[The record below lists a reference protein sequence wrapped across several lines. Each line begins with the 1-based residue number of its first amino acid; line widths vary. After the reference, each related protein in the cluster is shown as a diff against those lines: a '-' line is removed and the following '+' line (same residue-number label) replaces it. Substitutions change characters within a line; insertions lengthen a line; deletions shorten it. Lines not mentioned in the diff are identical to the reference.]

1 MIHGFQKGKGAKGQN
16 MVEYALMLAIVV
28 GIGWGI
34 YDQVGLSGSIK
45 GVFSD
50 AGSLL
55 EDASKAEKAAFDIKP
70 SIAKLKS
77 LCSNSNYNLGN
88 GNMNAGDHNTNRGIL
103 MDTWLNDADRKDT
116 DIAKLTSE
124 LGAMQW
130 TYYHGEGPK
139 YENGSISED
148 SVGLYWSTVDLS
160 KASLTKSPDDNYSK
174 ESVLSYYYDG
184 SSYYVMK
191 NRVWMDQKQYN
202 PHGQP
207 GLASKG
213 SEYGKPPAEIVG
225 SKRGYST
232 YAEAQQAYRNAVSAN
247 QGSFIFRGN
256 TD

>member
-1 MIHGFQKGKGAKGQN
+1 MIHGFQKGKRAKGQN

-88 GNMNAGDHNTNRGIL
+88 GNMNAGDHNTNRGIM

-124 LGAMQW
+124 LGAKQW
-130 TYYHGEGPK
+130 TYYHGKGPK
-139 YENGSISED
+139 YPNSISSD
-148 SVGLYWSTVDLS
+148 SVGLYWSTEDLS
-160 KASLTKSPDDNYSK
+160 NAQLTTALPENYSK

-184 SSYYVMK
+184 NSYYVMK
-191 NRVWMDQKQYN
+191 NHVWMDQKQYPYN
-202 PHGQP
+202 HGQP
-207 GLASKG
+207 GLASKE
-213 SEYGKPPAEIVG
+213 SEYGKPAAEIVG
-225 SKRGYST
+225 STSGYST
-232 YAEAQQAYRNAVSAN
+232 YAEAQQAYKDAVSDN
-247 QGSFIFRGN
+247 QESFVFQN
-256 TD
+256 Q

>member
-1 MIHGFQKGKGAKGQN
+1 MIHGFQKGKRAKGQN

-34 YDQVGLSGSIK
+34 YDQVGLNGSIK

-70 SIAKLKS
+70 SIDKLKS
-77 LCSNSNYNLGN
+77 LYNKYNRGD
-88 GNMNAGDHNTNRGIL
+88 GNMNAGDQNTKRGIL
-103 MDTWLNDADRKDT
+103 MDFWLDDTDKKDA

-124 LGAMQW
+124 LGAKQW

-139 YENGSISED
+139 YPNSISSD
-148 SVGLYWSTVDLS
+148 SVGLYWSTENLS
-160 KASLTKSPDDNYSK
+160 KASLTESPDNYSK
-174 ESVLSYYYDG
+174 ESVLSYYYNG
-184 SSYYVMK
+184 SNYYVMK

-202 PHGQP
+202 NNGQP

-213 SEYGKPPAEIVG
+213 NEYGKPPAEIVG
-225 SKRGYST
+225 NASGYRT
-232 YAEAQQAYRNAVSAN
+232 YAEAQQAFKDAVSDN
-247 QGSFIFRGN
+247 GGSFIFQN
-256 TD
+256 Q

>member
-1 MIHGFQKGKGAKGQN
+1 MLYGFREGKRAKGQN

-55 EDASKAEKAAFDIKP
+55 EDAFKAEKAAFDIKP
-70 SIAKLKS
+70 SIDKLKS

-88 GNMNAGDHNTNRGIL
+88 GNMNADDHNTNRGIM
-103 MDTWLNDADRKDT
+103 MDTWLDDTDRNDT

-139 YENGSISED
+139 YPNSISRD
-148 SVGLYWSTVDLS
+148 SVGLYWSTEDLS
-160 KASLTKSPDDNYSK
+160 KASLTASPENYSN

-202 PHGQP
+202 NGQP

-213 SEYGKPPAEIVG
+213 SEYGKPAAEIVG
-225 SKRGYST
+225 SSSGYST
-232 YAEAQQAYRNAVSAN
+232 YAEAQQAYEKEK
-247 QGSFIFRGN
+247 RGN
-256 TD
+256 DNSVVFK

>member
-1 MIHGFQKGKGAKGQN
+1 MLYGFRKEKRAKGQN

-70 SIAKLKS
+70 SIDKLKS
-77 LCSNSNYNLGN
+77 LYNKYNRGD
-88 GNMNAGDHNTNRGIL
+88 GNMNAGDQNTKRGIL
-103 MDTWLNDADRKDT
+103 MDFWLDDTDKKDA

-124 LGAMQW
+124 LGAKQW

-139 YENGSISED
+139 YPNSISSD
-148 SVGLYWSTVDLS
+148 SVGLYWSTEDLS
-160 KASLTKSPDDNYSK
+160 KAQLTGASDNYSN

-202 PHGQP
+202 HGQP

-213 SEYGKPPAEIVG
+213 SEYGKPAAEIVG
-225 SKRGYST
+225 SPSGYST
-232 YAEAQQAYRNAVSAN
+232 YAEAQQAYEKEK
-247 QGSFIFRGN
+247 IGN
-256 TD
+256 DNSVVFK

>member
-1 MIHGFQKGKGAKGQN
+1 MLYGFRKEKRAKGQN

-70 SIAKLKS
+70 SIDKLKS
-77 LCSNSNYNLGN
+77 LYGKYYRGN
-88 GNMNAGDHNTNRGIL
+88 GNMNAGDRNTNRGIL
-103 MDTWLNDADRKDT
+103 MNTWLDAEDQNCP
-116 DIAKLTSE
+116 DIAKLSSE
-124 LGAMQW
+124 LGATQW

-148 SVGLYWSTVDLS
+148 SVGLYWSTENLS
-160 KASLTKSPDDNYSK
+160 KASLTKSPDNYSN

-184 SSYYVMK
+184 NNYYVVK
-191 NRVWMDQKQYN
+191 NRVWMDQKAYN
-202 PHGQP
+202 NGQP

-213 SEYGKPPAEIVG
+213 SEYGKPAAEIVG
-225 SKRGYST
+225 NYST
-232 YAEAQQAYRNAVSAN
+232 YAAAQQAYKDAVSDN
-247 QGSFIFRGN
+247 GGSFIFQN
-256 TD
+256 Q

>member
-1 MIHGFQKGKGAKGQN
+1 MIHEFQKGKGAKGQN

-45 GVFSD
+45 GVFSN

-55 EDASKAEKAAFDIKP
+55 EDASKAEKAAFDIQP
-70 SIAKLKS
+70 SIDKLKS
-77 LCSNSNYNLGN
+77 LYGKYNRGN
-88 GNMNAGDHNTNRGIL
+88 GHMNAGDKNTYRGIL
-103 MDTWLNDADRKDT
+103 MDGWLDAEDQNCS
-116 DIAKLTSE
+116 DIAKLSSE
-124 LGAMQW
+124 LGATQW

-139 YENGSISED
+139 YPNSISSD
-148 SVGLYWSTVDLS
+148 SVGLYWSTENLS
-160 KASLTKSPDDNYSK
+160 KAQLTTTPDDNYSK
-174 ESVLSYYYDG
+174 ESVLSYYYNG

-232 YAEAQQAYRNAVSAN
+232 YAEAQQAYRNAVSVN
-247 QGSFIFRGN
+247 QGSSVFKN
-256 TD
+256 Q

>member
-1 MIHGFQKGKGAKGQN
+1 MLYGFRKEKRAKGQN

-70 SIAKLKS
+70 SIDKLKA
-77 LCSNSNYNLGN
+77 LINKYNLGDN
-88 GNMNAGDHNTNRGIL
+88 NHMQAGEQNTSRGIL
-103 MDTWLNDADRKDT
+103 MDFWLKDADRNDA

-124 LGAMQW
+124 LRATQW

-139 YENGSISED
+139 YPYSISTD
-148 SVGLYWSTVDLS
+148 SVGLYWSTENLS
-160 KASLTKSPDDNYSK
+160 KAPLSASDKNYSN

-184 SSYYVMK
+184 NNYYVVK
-191 NRVWMDQKQYN
+191 NRVWMDQKKYN
-202 PHGQP
+202 KGQP
-207 GLASKG
+207 GLASKE
-213 SEYGKPPAEIVG
+213 SEYGKPAADIVG
-225 SKRGYST
+225 STSGYST
-232 YAEAQQAYRNAVSAN
+232 YAEAQQAYKDAVSDN
-247 QGSFIFRGN
+247 GGSFIFQN
-256 TD
+256 Q

>member
-1 MIHGFQKGKGAKGQN
+1 MIHGFQKGKRAKGQN

-88 GNMNAGDHNTNRGIL
+88 GNMNAGDHNTNRGIM

-124 LGAMQW
+124 LGATQW

-139 YENGSISED
+139 YPNSISSD
-148 SVGLYWSTVDLS
+148 SVGLYWSTENLS
-160 KASLTKSPDDNYSK
+160 KAQLTASPDDNYSK
-174 ESVLSYYYDG
+174 ESVLSYYYNG
-184 SSYYVMK
+184 SSYYVVK
-191 NRVWMDQKQYN
+191 NRVWMDQIPYN
-202 PHGQP
+202 NGRP

-213 SEYGKPPAEIVG
+213 YEYGKPAAEIVG
-225 SKRGYST
+225 SPSGYST
-232 YAEAQQAYRNAVSAN
+232 YAEAQQAYKDAVSAN
-247 QGSFIFRGN
+247 QGSSVFKN
-256 TD
+256 Q

>member
-1 MIHGFQKGKGAKGQN
+1 MIHGFQKGKRAKGQN

-70 SIAKLKS
+70 SIDKLKS
-77 LCSNSNYNLGN
+77 LYNKYNRGD
-88 GNMNAGDHNTNRGIL
+88 GNMNAGDQNTKRGIL
-103 MDTWLNDADRKDT
+103 MDFWLDDTDKKDA

-124 LGAMQW
+124 LGAKQW

-139 YENGSISED
+139 YPNSISSD
-148 SVGLYWSTVDLS
+148 SVGLFWSTEDLS
-160 KASLTKSPDDNYSK
+160 KASLTESPDNYSK
-174 ESVLSYYYDG
+174 ESVLSYYYNG
-184 SSYYVMK
+184 SNYYVMK

-202 PHGQP
+202 NNGQP

-213 SEYGKPPAEIVG
+213 NEYGKPPAEIVG
-225 SKRGYST
+225 NASGYRT
-232 YAEAQQAYRNAVSAN
+232 YAEAQQVFKDAVSDN
-247 QGSFIFRGN
+247 GGSFIFQN
-256 TD
+256 Q

>member
-1 MIHGFQKGKGAKGQN
+1 MLYGFREGKRAKGQN

-34 YDQVGLSGSIK
+34 YDQAGLAGSVK

-55 EDASKAEKAAFDIKP
+55 EDASKAEKAAFDIQP
-70 SIAKLKS
+70 SIDKLKS
-77 LCSNSNYNLGN
+77 LCSNYNLGN
-88 GNMNAGDHNTNRGIL
+88 GNMNAGDHNTNRGIM
-103 MDTWLNDADRKDT
+103 MDTWLNDTDRNDT

-124 LGAMQW
+124 LGATQW

-139 YENGSISED
+139 YPNSISSD
-148 SVGLYWSTVDLS
+148 SVGLYWSTEDLS
-160 KASLTKSPDDNYSK
+160 NAQLTASPENYSK

-202 PHGQP
+202 DHGQP

-213 SEYGKPPAEIVG
+213 IEYGKPAAEIVG
-225 SKRGYST
+225 STSGYST
-232 YAEAQQAYRNAVSAN
+232 YAEAQQAYKDAVSAN
-247 QGSFIFRGN
+247 QGSSVFKN
-256 TD
+256 Q

>member
-1 MIHGFQKGKGAKGQN
+1 MLYGFREEKRAKGQN

-34 YDQVGLSGSIK
+34 YDQAGLAGSIK

-77 LCSNSNYNLGN
+77 LCSSNYNLGN

-103 MDTWLNDADRKDT
+103 MDTWLDDTDRNDT

-139 YENGSISED
+139 YQNGSISSD
-148 SVGLYWSTVDLS
+148 SVGLYWSTEDLS
-160 KASLTKSPDDNYSK
+160 NASLTESPDNYSK

-184 SSYYVMK
+184 RSYYVMK

-202 PHGQP
+202 NHGQP

-213 SEYGKPPAEIVG
+213 IEYGKPAAEIVG
-225 SKRGYST
+225 SPNGYST
-232 YAEAQQAYRNAVSAN
+232 YAEAQQAYKDAVSAN
-247 QGSFIFRGN
+247 QGSSVFEN
-256 TD
+256 Q

>member
-1 MIHGFQKGKGAKGQN
+1 MLHRFRKEKGAKGQN
-16 MVEYALMLAIVV
+16 MVEYALILAIVV

-70 SIAKLKS
+70 SIDKLKS
-77 LCSNSNYNLGN
+77 LYNKYNRGD
-88 GNMNAGDHNTNRGIL
+88 GNMNAGDQNTKRGIL
-103 MDTWLNDADRKDT
+103 MDFWLDDTDKKDA

-124 LGAMQW
+124 LGAKQW

-139 YENGSISED
+139 YPNSISSD
-148 SVGLYWSTVDLS
+148 SVGLYWSTEDLS
-160 KASLTKSPDDNYSK
+160 KASLTESPDNYSK
-174 ESVLSYYYDG
+174 ESVLSYYYNG
-184 SSYYVMK
+184 SNYYVMK

-202 PHGQP
+202 NNGQP

-213 SEYGKPPAEIVG
+213 NEYGKPPAEIVG
-225 SKRGYST
+225 NASGYRT
-232 YAEAQQAYRNAVSAN
+232 YAEAQQAFKDAVSDN
-247 QGSFIFRGN
+247 GGSFIFQN
-256 TD
+256 Q

>member
-1 MIHGFQKGKGAKGQN
+1 MLHRFRKEKGAKGQN

-70 SIAKLKS
+70 SIDKLKS
-77 LCSNSNYNLGN
+77 LYNKYNRGD
-88 GNMNAGDHNTNRGIL
+88 GNMNAGDQNTKRGIL
-103 MDTWLNDADRKDT
+103 MDFWLDDTDKKDA

-124 LGAMQW
+124 LGAKQW

-139 YENGSISED
+139 YPNSISSD
-148 SVGLYWSTVDLS
+148 SVGLYWSTEDLS
-160 KASLTKSPDDNYSK
+160 KALLTESPDNYSK
-174 ESVLSYYYDG
+174 ESVLSYYYNG
-184 SSYYVMK
+184 SNYYVMK

-202 PHGQP
+202 NNGQP

-213 SEYGKPPAEIVG
+213 NEYGKPPAEIVG
-225 SKRGYST
+225 NASGYRT
-232 YAEAQQAYRNAVSAN
+232 YAEAQQAYKDAVSAN
-247 QGSFIFRGN
+247 EGN
-256 TD
+256 YVFKNQ

>member
-1 MIHGFQKGKGAKGQN
+1 MIHGFQKEKRAKGQN

-45 GVFSD
+45 GIFSD

-70 SIAKLKS
+70 SIDKLKS
-77 LCSNSNYNLGN
+77 LCSSSNYNLGD
-88 GNMNAGDHNTNRGIL
+88 GYMNAGDHNTNRGIL
-103 MDTWLNDADRKDT
+103 MDTWLNDTDRNDT

-124 LGAMQW
+124 LGAKQW

-139 YENGSISED
+139 YPNSISKE
-148 SVGLYWSTVDLS
+148 SVGLYWSTENLS
-160 KASLTKSPDDNYSK
+160 KASLTKSPDNYSN

-184 SSYYVMK
+184 SNYYVMK
-191 NRVWMDQKQYN
+191 NRVWMDQI
-202 PHGQP
+202 PHNNGKP

-213 SEYGKPPAEIVG
+213 YEYGKPAAEIVG
-225 SKRGYST
+225 STSGYST
-232 YAEAQQAYRNAVSAN
+232 YAEAQQAYEKEK
-247 QGSFIFRGN
+247 RGN
-256 TD
+256 DNSVVFNK

>member
-1 MIHGFQKGKGAKGQN
+1 MIHGFQKGKRAKGQN

-55 EDASKAEKAAFDIKP
+55 EDASKAEKAAFDIQP

-77 LCSNSNYNLGN
+77 LCSNYNLGN

-103 MDTWLNDADRKDT
+103 MDTWLNDTDRNDI

-124 LGAMQW
+124 LGATQW

-139 YENGSISED
+139 YPNSISSD
-148 SVGLYWSTVDLS
+148 SVGLYWSTEDLS
-160 KASLTKSPDDNYSK
+160 KASLTKSPDNYSY

-191 NRVWMDQKQYN
+191 NRVWMDQKPYN
-202 PHGQP
+202 NGQP

-213 SEYGKPPAEIVG
+213 IEYGKPAAEIVG
-225 SKRGYST
+225 SPSGYST
-232 YAEAQQAYRNAVSAN
+232 YAEAQQAYEKEKRENDNSVVFN
-247 QGSFIFRGN
+247 K
-256 TD
+256 

>member
-1 MIHGFQKGKGAKGQN
+1 MIHGFQKGKRAKGQN

-70 SIAKLKS
+70 SIDKLKS
-77 LCSNSNYNLGN
+77 LYNKYNRGD
-88 GNMNAGDHNTNRGIL
+88 GNMNAGDQNTKRGIL
-103 MDTWLNDADRKDT
+103 MDFWLDDTDKKDA

-124 LGAMQW
+124 LGAKQW

-139 YENGSISED
+139 YPNSISSD
-148 SVGLYWSTVDLS
+148 SVGLYWSTEDLS
-160 KASLTKSPDDNYSK
+160 KASLTESPDNYSK
-174 ESVLSYYYDG
+174 ESVLSYYYNG
-184 SSYYVMK
+184 SNYYVMK

-202 PHGQP
+202 NNGQP

-213 SEYGKPPAEIVG
+213 NEYGKPPAEIVG
-225 SKRGYST
+225 NASGYRT
-232 YAEAQQAYRNAVSAN
+232 YAEAQQAFKDAVSDN
-247 QGSFIFRGN
+247 GGSFIFQN
-256 TD
+256 Q

>member
-1 MIHGFQKGKGAKGQN
+1 MLHWFQEEKRAKGQN

-55 EDASKAEKAAFDIKP
+55 EDASKAEKAAFDIQP
-70 SIAKLKS
+70 SIDKLKS
-77 LCSNSNYNLGN
+77 LYNKYNRGD
-88 GNMNAGDHNTNRGIL
+88 GNMNAGDQNTKRGIL
-103 MDTWLNDADRKDT
+103 MDFWLDDTDKKDA

-124 LGAMQW
+124 LGATQW

-139 YENGSISED
+139 YQNGSISED
-148 SVGLYWSTVDLS
+148 SVGLYWSTEDLS
-160 KASLTKSPDDNYSK
+160 KAQLTPSDKNYSN

-184 SSYYVMK
+184 SNYYVVK
-191 NRVWMDQKQYN
+191 NRVWMDQKPYN
-202 PHGQP
+202 KGQP

-213 SEYGKPPAEIVG
+213 NEYGKPAAEIVG
-225 SKRGYST
+225 NKGYST
-232 YAEAQQAYRNAVSAN
+232 YAAAQQAYKDAVSAN
-247 QGSFIFRGN
+247 PGGFIFKN
-256 TD
+256 

>member
-1 MIHGFQKGKGAKGQN
+1 MLYGFREEKRAKGQN

-55 EDASKAEKAAFDIKP
+55 EDASKAEKAAFDIQP
-70 SIAKLKS
+70 SIDKLKS
-77 LCSNSNYNLGN
+77 LYNKYNLGDR
-88 GNMNAGDHNTNRGIL
+88 NMNAGDRNTSRGIL
-103 MDTWLNDADRKDT
+103 MDGWLYAEDQNCP
-116 DIAKLTSE
+116 DIAKLSSE
-124 LGAMQW
+124 LGATQW

-139 YENGSISED
+139 YKNGSISED
-148 SVGLYWSTVDLS
+148 SVGLYWSTEDLS
-160 KASLTKSPDDNYSK
+160 KASLTTAPSENYSN

-202 PHGQP
+202 HGQP

-225 SKRGYST
+225 STRGYST
-232 YAEAQQAYRNAVSAN
+232 YAEAQQAYKDAVSAN
-247 QGSFIFRGN
+247 QGSSVFKN
-256 TD
+256 Q

>member
-1 MIHGFQKGKGAKGQN
+1 MIHGFQKGKRAKGQN

-88 GNMNAGDHNTNRGIL
+88 GNMNAGDHNTNRGIM

-139 YENGSISED
+139 YPNSISSD
-148 SVGLYWSTVDLS
+148 SVGLYWSTENLS
-160 KASLTKSPDDNYSK
+160 KAQLTTTPDDNYSK
-174 ESVLSYYYDG
+174 ESVLSYYYNG
-184 SSYYVMK
+184 SSYYVVK
-191 NRVWMDQKQYN
+191 NRVWMDQIPYN
-202 PHGQP
+202 NGRP

-213 SEYGKPPAEIVG
+213 YEYGKPAAEIVG
-225 SKRGYST
+225 SPSGYST
-232 YAEAQQAYRNAVSAN
+232 YAEAQQAYKDAVSAN
-247 QGSFIFRGN
+247 QGSSVFKN
-256 TD
+256 Q

>member
-1 MIHGFQKGKGAKGQN
+1 MLYGFREEKRAKGQN

-55 EDASKAEKAAFDIKP
+55 EDASKAEKAAFDIQP
-70 SIAKLKS
+70 SIDKLKS
-77 LCSNSNYNLGN
+77 LYSKYNLDDGH
-88 GNMNAGDHNTNRGIL
+88 MNAGDHNTKRGIL
-103 MDTWLNDADRKDT
+103 MNTWLDDTDRNNT

-139 YENGSISED
+139 YQNGSISSD
-148 SVGLYWSTVDLS
+148 SVGLYWSTEDLS
-160 KASLTKSPDDNYSK
+160 KALLTKSPDNYSN
-174 ESVLSYYYDG
+174 ESMLSYYYDG
-184 SSYYVMK
+184 SSYYVVK

-202 PHGQP
+202 NEKP

-213 SEYGKPPAEIVG
+213 YEYGKPPAEIVG
-225 SKRGYST
+225 NESGYRT
-232 YAEAQQAYRNAVSAN
+232 YAEAQQAFKEAVSAN
-247 QGSFIFRGN
+247 PGGSVFKN
-256 TD
+256 Q

>member
-1 MIHGFQKGKGAKGQN
+1 MIHGFQKGKRAKGQN
-16 MVEYALMLAIVV
+16 MVEYALVLAIVV

-70 SIAKLKS
+70 SIETLKS
-77 LCSNSNYNLGN
+77 LIQKYRKVGQ
-88 GNMNAGDHNTNRGIL
+88 MEAGDKNTDRGIL
-103 MDTWLNDADRKDT
+103 MDGWLDPEDQKRS
-116 DIAKLTSE
+116 DIAKLSSE
-124 LGAMQW
+124 LGATQW

-139 YENGSISED
+139 YPNSISRD
-148 SVGLYWSTVDLS
+148 SVGLYWSTEDLS
-160 KASLTKSPDDNYSK
+160 KAQLTESPDNYSN

-202 PHGQP
+202 NGQP

-213 SEYGKPPAEIVG
+213 NEYGKPAAEIVG
-225 SKRGYST
+225 STSGYST
-232 YAEAQQAYRNAVSAN
+232 YAEAQQAYETAKRKNNNSVV
-247 QGSFIFRGN
+247 FK
-256 TD
+256 

>member
-1 MIHGFQKGKGAKGQN
+1 MLYGFREGKRAKGQN

-70 SIAKLKS
+70 SIDKLKS

-88 GNMNAGDHNTNRGIL
+88 GNMNADDHNTNRGIM
-103 MDTWLNDADRKDT
+103 MDTWLDDTDRNDT

-139 YENGSISED
+139 YPNSISRD
-148 SVGLYWSTVDLS
+148 SVGLYWSTEDLS
-160 KASLTKSPDDNYSK
+160 KASLTASPENYSN

-202 PHGQP
+202 NGQP

-213 SEYGKPPAEIVG
+213 IEYGKPAAEIVG
-225 SKRGYST
+225 STSGYST
-232 YAEAQQAYRNAVSAN
+232 YAEAQQAYKDAVSAN
-247 QGSFIFRGN
+247 QGSSVFQN
-256 TD
+256 Q